1 MTITREDIVNYL
13 LDQGYGENWRTDAL
27 AAETYEWLTSEDP
40 TIEQLETAVRNA
52 IEVFQSQEQP

>member
-1 MTITREDIVNYL
+1 MTITREDITNYL
-13 LDQGYGENWRTDAL
+13 LDLGYCEDRRTNAL

-40 TIEQLETAVRNA
+40 TIEQLETAIQNA